1 MILPVVKFKGGLIL
15 AMKLKLLALAVVTVD
30 IETGLESNTSDLYL
44 QSFIKS
50 GSSLRTKY
58 VSLLINPL
66 IVFPLS

>member
-1 MILPVVKFKGGLIL
+1 MILPFVKFKGGLIL
-15 AMKLKLLALAVVTVD
+15 AMKLKLLAVGVDTVEID
-30 IETGLESNTSDLYL
+30 TGLESNTSDLYL
-44 QSFIKS
+44 QSFIES